1 MVLSSL
7 GLERSFC
14 DKQNEDLAKAS
25 IITDLQG
32 DFQFRPQ

>member
-1 MVLSSL
+1 MVLC
-7 GLERSFC
+7 GGGQERNFS
-14 DKQNEDLAKAS
+14 DKQNEDLAKAY